1 MPSIAALQR
10 NGPPRVIEAG
20 RFFAHAASILEG
32 KTPRSEIRQIVL
44 YCPGVTPGFTEKQGT
59 SRTQIPLHPQWFDP
73 PEAPRVVCVA
83 PCVARAMKR
92 NALDGRVF
100 LRAVMAVDS
109 V

>member
-1 MPSIAALQR
+1 LPSIAALQR

-20 RFFAHAASILEG
+20 RFFSPAAGILEG

-44 YCPGVTPGFTEKQGT
+44 YCPGVTPGFTEQQGT

-73 PEAPRVVCVA
+73 PEASRVICVA
-83 PCVARAMKR
+83 PCVARAKR
-92 NALDGRVF
+92 RNTLDGRVL
-100 LRAVMAVDS
+100 LRAVKAVDS